1 MINLPCSFKCRDLNA
16 ASYACSSRTDSL
28 PWRGFRWFP
37 QYIPEN
43 MRQCFKIICTHRFG
57 YFPVY
62 DVLHVTPLELDA
74 LVRNYHCLLRNNQ
87 EEHCTQLL
95 RGRNMK
101 SRLDAL
107 RFLTYRSINQRK
119 DVSDFQNG
127 GDYYMKF
134 YYLFSLSLES
144 KKWRLKSE

>member
-1 MINLPCSFKCRDLNA
+1 
-16 ASYACSSRTDSL
+16 
-28 PWRGFRWFP
+28 
-37 QYIPEN
+37 

-62 DVLHVTPLELDA
+62 HILPPLELDA

-95 RGRNMK
+95 RGGNLK

-107 RFLTYRSINQRK
+107 RFLTYRSINPRK
-119 DVSDFQNG
+119 YVSDFQNG
-127 GDYYMKF
+127 GDYHLKF
-134 YYLFSLSLES
+134 YYIFSLRLES
-144 KKWRLKSE
+144 KK